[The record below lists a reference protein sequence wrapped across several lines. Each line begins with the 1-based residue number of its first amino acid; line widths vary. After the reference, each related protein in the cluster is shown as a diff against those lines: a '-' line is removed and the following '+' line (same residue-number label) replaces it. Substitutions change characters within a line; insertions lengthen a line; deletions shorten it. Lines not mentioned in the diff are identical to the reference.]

1 MASVDNGAQSETK
14 DQATTSTTAATDPYN
29 VEAAEI
35 LASSAQHMP
44 IAQAAPIYEQILSL
58 FPTAVS
64 VFFFLTFFSFG
75 LYFYIFYFL

>member
-1 MASVDNGAQSETK
+1 
-14 DQATTSTTAATDPYN
+14 
-29 VEAAEI
+29 
-35 LASSAQHMP
+35 MP